1 MITITNYPKNP
12 KLAELVREMNIH
24 CKGEKG
30 YYDHLI
36 TFKRPTE
43 NKGYF
48 DLLKTAIQL
57 GTFTWDQVLLCCDNC
72 ASIVAAYTSS
82 IKSACDIIRYEY
94 INSVAPLSFFRWLNS
109 TSHTSF
115 RKYAYSFG
123 SFYRSFFN
131 RHGIFEKAGKRGQY
145 RVSQLGIELFKALNT
160 QLLINQKML

>member
-1 MITITNYPKNP
+1 MITITNYPKNQ
-12 KLAELVREMNIH
+12 KLAELVREMNIY
-24 CKGEKG
+24 CKGTKG

-72 ASIVAAYTSS
+72 VNIVAAYTLS
-82 IKSACDIIRYEY
+82 IKSACNTIRYEY
-94 INSVAPLSFFRWLNS
+94 INNHTPLSFRWLNS
-109 TSHTSF
+109 ITHTSF
-115 RKYAYSFG
+115 RKYSYSFG

-160 QLLINQKML
+160 QLLINKKML